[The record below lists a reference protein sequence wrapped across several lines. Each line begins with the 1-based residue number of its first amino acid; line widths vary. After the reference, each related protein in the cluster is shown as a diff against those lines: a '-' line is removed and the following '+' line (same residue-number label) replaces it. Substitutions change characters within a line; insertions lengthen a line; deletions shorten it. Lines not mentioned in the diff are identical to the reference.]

1 MGAGSAQ
8 PGGNN
13 GQVRQMLP
21 GCELLSNR
29 LPARNDSSISLQK
42 KNKDAMYK
50 TVELLKTVQSVDKA
64 MEKLEAPKYDPSG
77 LLQKFEKLGI
87 SPVPLR
93 KDFCAER
100 LPGLVELLNTVGGN
114 DSIKMSYIVQQ
125 GTARSRAD
133 LVLNQF
139 RIRLLES
146 CEPLSERNGRL
157 LTLIATTGTRKKLA
171 LLHLAQ
177 HTEKRRIFV
186 VLSFF
191 SLIERRVQVYRK
203 IFPQVMKNFLS
214 SINLKLQLL

>member
-1 MGAGSAQ
+1 
-8 PGGNN
+8 
-13 GQVRQMLP
+13 
-21 GCELLSNR
+21 
-29 LPARNDSSISLQK
+29 
-42 KNKDAMYK
+42 MYT

>member
-1 MGAGSAQ
+1 
-8 PGGNN
+8 
-13 GQVRQMLP
+13 MLP

-186 VLSFF
+186 VLSFSV
-191 SLIERRVQVYRK
+191 SLNEGSRYTER
-203 IFPQVMKNFLS
+203 FFLR
-214 SINLKLQLL
+214 

>member
-1 MGAGSAQ
+1 
-8 PGGNN
+8 
-13 GQVRQMLP
+13 
-21 GCELLSNR
+21 
-29 LPARNDSSISLQK
+29 
-42 KNKDAMYK
+42 MYK

-186 VLSFF
+186 VLS
-191 SLIERRVQVYRK
+191 SVSVNSRYTER
-203 IFPQVMKNFLS
+203 QVMKNFLS
-214 SINLKLQLL
+214 SINLKLQQCKVWGLSSGKWKSMSMLRPLGTRLV